1 MLGASFDTIEMV
13 YKGDRFMVV
22 RHATKRVFAF
32 LAFIVMIATNA
43 VANILPINNI
53 TTGEVSDEL
62 FNLFAP
68 TGLTFAIWG
77 VIYLLLL
84 GYSIFQLKVEQ
95 DLSVRQNLMDDIAI
109 FFIISSLANTA
120 WIFAWHYG
128 YYLLSLGL
136 IVVVLISLILVNN
149 EIKYGSL
156 KGIDYVLIKT
166 PFAIYFG
173 WLSVATIAN
182 VTAYLVSIDFTGFAI
197 SESIWTIIILVV
209 SLIIGVITMIHYQS
223 IAYGLVF
230 LWAYAGIII
239 RHAMDLNY
247 EYPIII
253 YTTITCFVVYLIT
266 WGYVGYTLYS
276 KNNFKP
282 Y

>member
-109 FFIISSLANTA
+109 FFIIS
-120 WIFAWHYG
+120 
-128 YYLLSLGL
+128 
-136 IVVVLISLILVNN
+136 
-149 EIKYGSL
+149 
-156 KGIDYVLIKT
+156 
-166 PFAIYFG
+166 
-173 WLSVATIAN
+173 
-182 VTAYLVSIDFTGFAI
+182 
-197 SESIWTIIILVV
+197 
-209 SLIIGVITMIHYQS
+209 
-223 IAYGLVF
+223 
-230 LWAYAGIII
+230 
-239 RHAMDLNY
+239 
-247 EYPIII
+247 
-253 YTTITCFVVYLIT
+253 
-266 WGYVGYTLYS
+266 
-276 KNNFKP
+276 
-282 Y
+282 